1 MTSPGSF
8 LPGDVLTADDLNG
21 IGVWQT
27 YTPVLTQNV
36 ARTATIN
43 EARYVQIN
51 KMCLV
56 NVDLTCTTTGST
68 NDITV
73 SLPLTARTSGA
84 ATTVGSG
91 VFYDLSATNNVLVT
105 VERFTSTTLVFIA
118 NASTQQLTTAL
129 GNGDVISFSIAYET
143 I

>member
-1 MTSPGSF
+1 
-8 LPGDVLTADDLNG
+8 
-21 IGVWQT
+21 
-27 YTPVLTQNV
+27 
-36 ARTATIN
+36 
-43 EARYVQIN
+43 
-51 KMCLV
+51 
-56 NVDLTCTTTGST
+56 
-68 NDITV
+68 V